1 MSKQWEIDIIFNI
14 CFTIVPPGLDP
25 PISEGNPL
33 SEANLK
39 SYPSF
44 FRNPSKLVQ
53 ANCKKHFK
61 MKVLRFVLSI
71 VTILSQSTTSLT
83 LLFLLAG

>member
-25 PISEGNPL
+25 PVSEENPL

-39 SYPSF
+39 SLPSF
-44 FRNPSKLVQ
+44 F
-53 ANCKKHFK
+53 
-61 MKVLRFVLSI
+61 
-71 VTILSQSTTSLT
+71 
-83 LLFLLAG
+83 